1 MTNYK
6 SKPDKAQVCIIGGG
20 ASGATAA
27 KLLTEA
33 GIGVVVLER
42 GPWLKQED
50 FGADEL
56 ANVNRYYL
64 WSDPT
69 LNPRTFR
76 HSADEEVH
84 VGSFCP
90 VPQMVGGGTVHWT
103 GWVPRFVEND
113 FRMHSLHGDVPGA
126 SLVDWPITY
135 QELEPFYDKVE
146 WTLGVSG
153 QAGANKYEAPRS
165 RGYPCP
171 PMPLTRYTQKFHEGC
186 AKLGYNSFPT
196 PTAMLS
202 QPYNGRSSTVMSAF
216 IQQHGDPTGT
226 KGSVLYTFIP
236 DALATGKLDLRT
248 ECYVHEITV
257 DGQGRAKSAVYQD
270 ADGAFIE
277 QEADVFLLACGAIE
291 SARLLLLS
299 RSNRFPHGLANG
311 NGLVGRYLTL
321 HEYSGAVGVF
331 DEPVYGWAGGGYISA
346 STLEFYASDE
356 KRGFIGGCHVAAAAS
371 GIPLPINF
379 SLPDKPQWGK
389 AMKDADRQFF
399 NHSMAVSIVMH
410 DLPQETNRVE
420 LDDTVQDAWG
430 LPVARITVKPHP
442 NDLAQAR
449 WTIDRNAEILEAAGA
464 RKVWRAYVDQ
474 ISGNCSHQHG
484 TIRMGTDPA
493 QSVLNKWC
501 QAHEVDNL
509 YAVDGSPFPTATG
522 INPTLTIM
530 ANAARVADH
539 LIQQRNAR

>member
-1 MTNYK
+1 MKNYK
-6 SKPDKAQVCIIGGG
+6 SKPDKAQVCIIGAG

-27 KLLTEA
+27 KMLTEA
-33 GIGVVVLER
+33 GISVVVLER
-42 GPWLKQED
+42 GPWLKQAD
-50 FGADEL
+50 FGGDEL

-64 WSDPT
+64 WSDPV

-76 HSADEEVH
+76 LAADGELH

-113 FRMHSLHGDVPGA
+113 FRMHSLHGDIPGA

-135 QELEPFYDKVE
+135 QELEPFYDKIE
-146 WTLGVSG
+146 WALGVSG

-171 PMPLTRYTQKFHEGC
+171 PMPTTRYAQKFHEGC
-186 AKLGYNSFPT
+186 ARLGYNSFPT

-202 QPYNGRSSTVMSAF
+202 KPYNGRSSTILSAF

-226 KGSVLYTFIP
+226 KSSVLYTFIP
-236 DALATGKLDLRT
+236 DALATGKMDLRT

-257 DGQGRAKSAVYQD
+257 DRQGRAKSAVYQD
-270 ADGAFIE
+270 ANGDFIE
-277 QEADVFLLACGAIE
+277 QEAEVFLLACGAIE

-299 RSNRFPHGLANG
+299 RSNGFPHGLANG

-331 DEPVYGWAGGGYISA
+331 DEPVYGWAGGGYVSA

-356 KRGFIGGCHVAAAAS
+356 KRGFIGGCHVAAAGA

-399 NHSMAVSIVMH
+399 NYSMGVGIVMH

-420 LDDTVQDAWG
+420 LDDTVKDAWG

-442 NDLAQAR
+442 NDLAQAH

-464 RKVWRAYVDQ
+464 KKVWRVYVDK
-474 ISGNCSHQHG
+474 ITGNCSHQHG

-493 QSVLNKWC
+493 KSVLNKWC

-509 YAVDGSPFPTATG
+509 YAIDGSPFPTATG

-530 ANAARVADH
+530 ANAARVVDH
-539 LIQQRNAR
+539 LLQQRSAR

>member
-1 MTNYK
+1 MKNYK
-6 SKPDKAQVCIIGGG
+6 SKPDKAQVCIIGAG

-27 KLLTEA
+27 KMLTEA
-33 GIGVVVLER
+33 GISVVVLER
-42 GPWLKQED
+42 GPWLKQAD
-50 FGADEL
+50 FGGDEL

-64 WSDPT
+64 WSDPV

-76 HSADEEVH
+76 LAADGELH

-113 FRMHSLHGDVPGA
+113 FRMHSLHGDIPGA
-126 SLVDWPITY
+126 NLVDWPITY
-135 QELEPFYDKVE
+135 QELEPFYDKIE
-146 WTLGVSG
+146 WALGVSG

-171 PMPLTRYTQKFHEGC
+171 PMPTTRYAQKFHEGC
-186 AKLGYNSFPT
+186 ARLGYNSFPT

-202 QPYNGRSSTVMSAF
+202 KPYNGRSSTILSAF

-226 KGSVLYTFIP
+226 KSSVLYTFIP
-236 DALATGKLDLRT
+236 DALATGKMDLRT

-257 DGQGRAKSAVYQD
+257 DRQGRAKSAVYQD
-270 ADGAFIE
+270 ANGDFIE
-277 QEADVFLLACGAIE
+277 QEAEMFLLACGAIE

-299 RSNRFPHGLANG
+299 RSNGFPHGLANG

-331 DEPVYGWAGGGYISA
+331 DEPVYGWAGGGYVSA

-356 KRGFIGGCHVAAAAS
+356 KRGFIGGCHVAAAGA

-399 NHSMAVSIVMH
+399 NYSMGVGIVMH

-420 LDDTVQDAWG
+420 LDDTVKDAWG

-442 NDLAQAR
+442 NDLAQAH

-464 RKVWRAYVDQ
+464 KKVWRVYVDK
-474 ISGNCSHQHG
+474 ITGNCSHQHG

-493 QSVLNKWC
+493 KSVLNKWC

-509 YAVDGSPFPTATG
+509 YAIDGSPFPTATG

-530 ANAARVADH
+530 ANAARVVDH
-539 LIQQRNAR
+539 LLQQRSAR